1 MSDEP
6 NYMTPRGYE
15 RIRRELEWLELVDR
29 PRVVAEVSYAA
40 SLGDRSENAE
50 YIYGKKRLR
59 EIDKRRGYLLK
70 RLERAQM
77 VDPARLSGEV
87 VRFGAT
93 VVIADEKGVE
103 KTWRIYGED
112 EVDVEAG
119 VLSWR
124 SPIARA
130 VLGKREGDT
139 ARFESPGGP
148 REVEIVEV
156 RYHPCEPLPENLDFS
171 R

>member
-1 MSDEP
+1 VDDP
-6 NYMTPRGYE
+6 NYITGFGYE
-15 RIRRELEWLELVDR
+15 RLRRELEWLDKVER
-29 PRVVAEVSYAA
+29 PRVTAEVSYAA

-59 EIDKRRGYLLK
+59 EIDSRRRFLVK
-70 RLERAQM
+70 RLEKARV
-77 VDPARLSGEV
+77 VDPGKLEGPV

-93 VVIADEKGVE
+93 VVLSDEKGEE

-112 EVDVEAG
+112 EVDVAAG
-119 VLSWR
+119 ILSWK

-130 VLGKREGDT
+130 ILGKNEGDT
-139 ARFESPGGP
+139 ARFEAPGGM

-156 RYHPCEPLPENLDFS
+156 SYAPAPVFPEQWDFS

>member
-1 MSDEP
+1 MSSPP
-6 NYMTPRGYE
+6 NYMTPQGYE
-15 RIRRELEWLELVDR
+15 RIRRELQWLETEER
-29 PRVVAEVSYAA
+29 PKVVKEVAYAA

-59 EIDKRRGYLLK
+59 QIDSRRGYLLK
-70 RLERAQM
+70 RLQKTQL
-77 VDPARLSGEV
+77 VDPATQKGPV

-93 VVIADEKGVE
+93 VVLADEEGVE

-112 EVDVEAG
+112 EVDVDKG
-119 VLSWR
+119 VISWR
-124 SPIARA
+124 SPIAQA
-130 VLGKREGDT
+130 ILGKEEGDG
-139 ARFESPGGP
+139 ARFRAPGGM

-156 RYHPCEPLPENLDFS
+156 RYEPCEPLPDDLDFS

>member
-1 MSDEP
+1 MTLNP

-15 RIRRELEWLELVDR
+15 RIRRELQWLDHEER

-59 EIDKRRGYLLK
+59 QIDSRRRYLLG
-70 RLERAQM
+70 RLEKTQL
-77 VDPARLSGEV
+77 VDPATLSGEV

-93 VVIADEKGVE
+93 VVICDEEGVE
-103 KTWRIYGED
+103 RTWRIYGED
-112 EVDVEAG
+112 EVDIAGG
-119 VLSWR
+119 VLSWK

-130 VLGKREGDT
+130 MMGKRPGDEFSFQ
-139 ARFESPGGP
+139 APGGM
-148 REVEIVEV
+148 RHYELVEV
-156 RYHPCEPLPENLDFS
+156 GYAPCEPLPEHLDFS

>member
-1 MSDEP
+1 MSSPP
-6 NYMTPRGYE
+6 NYMTPQGYE
-15 RIRRELEWLELVDR
+15 RIRRELTWLETEER
-29 PRVVAEVSYAA
+29 PKVVKEVAYAA

-59 EIDKRRGYLLK
+59 QIDSRRGYLLK
-70 RLERAQM
+70 RLQKTQL
-77 VDPARLSGEV
+77 VDPATQKGPV

-93 VVIADEKGVE
+93 VVLADEEGRE

-112 EVDVEAG
+112 EVDVDNG
-119 VLSWR
+119 VISWR
-124 SPIARA
+124 SPIAQA
-130 VLGKREGDT
+130 ILGKEEGDG
-139 ARFESPGGP
+139 ARFRAPGGM

-156 RYHPCEPLPENLDFS
+156 RYEPCDPLPDDLDFS

>member
-6 NYMTPRGYE
+6 NYMTPYGYE
-15 RIRRELEWLELVDR
+15 RIRRELEWLERTER
-29 PRVVAEVSYAA
+29 PRIVAEVAYAA

-59 EIDKRRGYLLK
+59 EIDRRRGFLLK
-70 RLERAQM
+70 RLEKARM
-77 VDPARLSGEV
+77 VDPVTVRGPV

-93 VVIADEKGVE
+93 VVLSDEKGE
-103 KTWRIYGED
+103 ERTWRIYGED
-112 EVDVEAG
+112 EVDVEG
-119 VLSWR
+119 GILSWR

-130 VLGKREGDT
+130 ILGKQEGDS
-139 ARFESPGGP
+139 ARFEAPGGM

-156 RYHPCEPLPENLDFS
+156 RYEPCPEVPADLDFS

>member
-1 MSDEP
+1 MTDEP
-6 NYMTPRGYE
+6 NYITPPGYE
-15 RIRRELEWLELVDR
+15 RLRRELLWLDQEER
-29 PRVVAEVSYAA
+29 PRVTAEVSYAA

-59 EIDKRRGYLLK
+59 EIDSRRRFLVK
-70 RLERAQM
+70 RLEKARV
-77 VDPARLSGEV
+77 VDPAAIVGPV

-93 VVIADEKGVE
+93 VVLEDEKGSR
-103 KTWRIYGED
+103 TWRIYGED
-112 EVDVEAG
+112 EVDVEKG
-119 VLSWR
+119 ILSWR

-130 VLGKREGDT
+130 ILGKQEGDV
-139 ARFESPGGP
+139 ARFEAPGGT

-156 RYHPCEPLPENLDFS
+156 RYEPVPELPADLDFS